1 MKKLLFLLLAL
12 PLFLGA
18 QTFRYNVI
26 SYGTDS
32 TMTPCEGRIVL
43 KVKKVKDDF
52 ITHKGT
58 IQVVTPQYTIQDSV
72 VGIFSFGKTGMLDM
86 SLLQTQT
93 RFIVYQGMWGY
104 FHNDSD
110 RAVIFYDTK
119 RGKKHGK
126 D

>member
-1 MKKLLFLLLAL
+1 MKKLFFLLLTL

-18 QTFRYNVI
+18 QTLRYNVF
-26 SYGTDS
+26 SYGTDT

-43 KVKKVKDDF
+43 KVNKVKDDF

-58 IQVVTPQYTIQDSV
+58 IEVVTPHYTIQDSL
-72 VGIFSFGKTGMLDM
+72 VGIFSFGKRGMLDM

-93 RFIVYQGMWGY
+93 RFIVYQGLWGY

-110 RAVIFYDTK
+110 RAVMFYDTK
-119 RGKKHGK
+119 RVRK
-126 D
+126 